1 MLPFKFSAVC
11 SHSFSGFYL
20 FHIVFFCNECSSLA
34 KSQAS
39 KMITVAVQKRCIWV
53 SLAAGKVWVSDGWT
67 VGMLDDE
74 GERGALLC
82 CVSWKRLIYCFNSRL
97 HLCRKG
103 RGGTEGRMTRWR
115 SSGKEAHW
123 SMNLLYLP
131 SLHLSLAVCCFPPC
145 SHFPI
150 YSMAPSP
157 HPTPTPSPPF
167 LPLFRAQATHP
178 GGTIACDFIPMHRSE
193 TSALRYGILSLN
205 NKQVDQPKYTS
216 EEIDKSTRFSLRLDP
231 HPKGR
236 ERKEAWWLGGR
247 RRLGVKHY
255 IAAVFEEQQP

>member
-1 MLPFKFSAVC
+1 MNAPP
-11 SHSFSGFYL
+11 
-20 FHIVFFCNECSSLA
+20 LA

-103 RGGTEGRMTRWR
+103 RGGTGWQDGVLLGRKHTGAWT
-115 SSGKEAHW
+115 SSI
-123 SMNLLYLP
+123 SLLSTCLW
-131 SLHLSLAVCCFPPC
+131 LFVVFLLAPIFPFIPC
-145 SHFPI
+145 HP
-150 YSMAPSP
+150 APTQP
-157 HPTPTPSPPF
+157 PPPTPSPPF
-167 LPLFRAQATHP
+167 LPLFRAQVTHP